1 MEYYSPRLM
10 LMPPCGSTEGPVSSI
25 PSRLSTSC

>member
-10 LMPPCGSTEGPVSSI
+10 LMPPCGSTGGLVSSV
-25 PSRLSTSC
+25 PPRLSTSR